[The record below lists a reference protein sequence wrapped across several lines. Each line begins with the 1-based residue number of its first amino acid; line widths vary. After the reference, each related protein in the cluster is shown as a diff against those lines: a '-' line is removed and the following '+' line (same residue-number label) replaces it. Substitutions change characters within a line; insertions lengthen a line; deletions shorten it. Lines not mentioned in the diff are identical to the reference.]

1 MCHPPPSSKP
11 KWFPWQPPPQ
21 THHFFWQY
29 YLILTTLELKE
40 QIKLKNEVRKIST
53 GKSKW
58 NPQNILSI
66 IRFREENMPW
76 VQNVNEDLK

>member
-1 MCHPPPSSKP
+1 MRHPPPSSKP

-29 YLILTTLELKE
+29 HLILTTLELKE
-40 QIKLKNEVRKIST
+40 QIKLKKEVRKIST

-58 NPQNILSI
+58 NPKNILSI
-66 IRFREENMPW
+66 IRFREENIPW
-76 VQNVNEDLK
+76 VQDVNEDLT